1 MKKEEALEMREVK
14 IIEEFIKCEGYLSI
28 DYLANLL
35 NVSSRTILND
45 IKLLN
50 QDGKRHGYAISNLRG
65 KGYYFE
71 IKDEAKFTSYE
82 SSLNKQ
88 KINYKVDRVPK
99 IISILLLK
107 NEYISQE
114 FIAGSLN
121 VSKSIIKNDMDIV
134 GEKLAKKG
142 IELDKKAHF
151 GIRLIIDD
159 YSRKSEILEL
169 YEQENDFIMAEINAV
184 VGTKFR
190 KIEKL
195 LISLLEKNHL
205 SINYI
210 EMKKIDSM
218 IKICIYSSMQHLSV
232 GTETAQQDEVYL
244 SIANAL
250 NAEIETLYH
259 ISLNLNDLNDLALYI
274 RQKTKQNLGTIKYT
288 EGLEEKM
295 EAFFKKC
302 DQEYN
307 TQFNN
312 DSEFKLSILSH
323 VSLLLDRLH
332 QSISL
337 SNPLV
342 NEISVKYP
350 VNFNIAI
357 QFVQELEKAYNV
369 TITQDEIGFIATHLA
384 AHMERE
390 ARALLGNFNRIA
402 IVCSTGG
409 GSAFLIKLKLESLFI
424 GKDIKTFSLLEEN
437 ELTRYRPDVI
447 FTISDLYG
455 KYDVPIIKINEL
467 LDDNDILKIKNM
479 FNLGQQNVIENT
491 GKLVCLMRKDC
502 FHIIDK
508 EMGYQDILKMMA
520 KNMEQLGF
528 AKKGYEE
535 NILLRESYVSTIYNH
550 GIAIPHPL
558 NNCAKENVVSI
569 GIIKSKVK
577 GDKNVK
583 VIFLVNLLVDNMK
596 LLNELTRI
604 LFEVMESEESVRYLN
619 EATSFEDFTMRIHTL
634 NR

>member
-1 MKKEEALEMREVK
+1 MREVR
-14 IIEEFIKCEGYLSI
+14 IIEEFTKCEGYLSI
-28 DYLANLL
+28 DYLAKLL
-35 NVSSRTILND
+35 NVSGRTILTD
-45 IKLLN
+45 VKMLT

-65 KGYYFE
+65 KGYYLDINDQE
-71 IKDEAKFTSYE
+71 KFANYE
-82 SSLNKQ
+82 KGLKKQ
-88 KINYKVDRVPK
+88 KVNYKVDRVPK

-114 FIAGSLN
+114 FIADSLN
-121 VSKSIIKNDMDIV
+121 VSKSIIKNDMDV
-134 GEKLAKKG
+134 VKENLLEKG
-142 IELDKKAHF
+142 IHLNKKAHF
-151 GIRLIIDD
+151 GIRLLIDN
-159 YSRKSEILEL
+159 YRRKSEILDL
-169 YEQENDFIMAEINAV
+169 YEQENDFIVNEINAIA
-184 VGTKFR
+184 GTQFKHL
-190 KIEKL
+190 EKL
-195 LISLLEKNHL
+195 LISLLEKNNL

-218 IKICIYSSMQHLSV
+218 IKICLYSSIHNLNT
-232 GTETAQQDEVYL
+232 GTETAAQDDVY
-244 SIANAL
+244 IDVANAL
-250 NAEIETLYH
+250 NTKIQELYD
-259 ISLNLNDLNDLALYI
+259 ISLSPSDLNDLALYI
-274 RQKTKQNLGTIKYT
+274 KQKTKRNLGKIKYA
-288 EGLEEKM
+288 EGLEERM

-302 DQEYN
+302 DREYN
-307 TQFNN
+307 TQFNK
-312 DSEFKLSILSH
+312 DPEFKLSILSH

-357 QFVQELEKAYNV
+357 QFVQELEKAYHV
-369 TITQDEIGFIATHLA
+369 TVTQDEIGFIATHFA

-424 GKDIKTFSLLEEN
+424 GKDIKTFSLLEES
-437 ELTRYRPDVI
+437 ELTKYHPDVI

-479 FNLGQQNVIENT
+479 FNLGQHNVIENT

-502 FHIIDK
+502 FHIIDE
-508 EMGYQDILKMMA
+508 EMEYEDILKMMA
-520 KNMEQLGF
+520 RNMEQLGF
-528 AKKGYEE
+528 AEKGYEE
-535 NILLRESYVSTIYNH
+535 NILLRESYVSTIYKH

-569 GIIKSKVK
+569 GIVKSKTK
-577 GDKNVK
+577 NDKDVK

-596 LLNELTRI
+596 LLNDLTRI

>member
-1 MKKEEALEMREVK
+1 MQMREAK
-14 IIEEFIKCEGYLSI
+14 IIEALTTCEGYLTI
-28 DYLANLL
+28 DYLAKLL
-35 NVSSRTILND
+35 NVSGRTILND
-45 IKLLN
+45 IKMLN
-50 QDGKRHGYAISNLRG
+50 QDGKRHGYTISNLRG
-65 KGYYFE
+65 KGYYLDIQDQQEFL
-71 IKDEAKFTSYE
+71 KYE
-82 SSLNKQ
+82 NSLKKQ
-88 KINYKVDRVPK
+88 NINYKVDRIPK
-99 IISILLLK
+99 IIAILLL
-107 NEYISQE
+107 NNTYISQE
-114 FIAGSLN
+114 FIADSLN

-134 GEKLAKKG
+134 NEKLSEYG
-142 IELDKKAHF
+142 IQLEKKAHF
-151 GIRLIIDD
+151 GIRLVINH
-159 YSRKSEILEL
+159 YTRKLAILHL
-169 YEQENDFIMAEINAV
+169 YEQGNDTIVHEMDAIAGSE
-184 VGTKFR
+184 FR
-190 KIEKL
+190 ELEKL
-195 LISLLEKNHL
+195 LISLLEQNDL
-205 SINYI
+205 NINYI

-218 IKICIYSSMQHLSV
+218 AKICIFSSLHHLD
-232 GTETAQQDEVYL
+232 TDTDMAPQDAVYAK
-244 SIANAL
+244 IADAL
-250 NAEIETLYH
+250 NQEIKTLYDV
-259 ISLNLNDLNDLALYI
+259 SLSQNDIYDLALYI
-274 RQKTKQNLGTIKYT
+274 KQKTKRTLGKIKYPA
-288 EGLEEKM
+288 GLEERVEM
-295 EAFFKKC
+295 FFQKC
-302 DQEYN
+302 DREYN
-307 TQFNN
+307 TQFND

-357 QFVQELEKAYNV
+357 QFVQELEKAYHV
-369 TITQDEIGFIATHLA
+369 TITQDEIGFIATHFA

-409 GSAFLIKLKLESLFI
+409 GSAFLIKLKLESLFV
-424 GKDIKTFSLLEEN
+424 GKDIQTFSLLEEN
-437 ELTRYRPDVI
+437 ELTKYHPDVI

-491 GKLVCLMRKDC
+491 GKLVYLMRKDC
-502 FHIIDK
+502 FHIIEE
-508 EMGYQDILKMMA
+508 EMEYEDILKMMA

-528 AKKGYEE
+528 AEKGYEE

-569 GIIKSKVK
+569 GIVKSKVK
-577 GDKNVK
+577 GEKDVK

-604 LFEVMESEESVRYLN
+604 LFEVMESEASVRYLN

-634 NR
+634 NK

>member
-1 MKKEEALEMREVK
+1 MQMREAK
-14 IIEEFIKCEGYLSI
+14 IIEALTTCEGYLTI
-28 DYLANLL
+28 DYLAKLL
-35 NVSSRTILND
+35 NVSGRTILND
-45 IKLLN
+45 IKMLN
-50 QDGKRHGYAISNLRG
+50 QDGKRHGYTISNLRG
-65 KGYYFE
+65 KGYYLDIQDQQEFL
-71 IKDEAKFTSYE
+71 KYE
-82 SSLNKQ
+82 NSLKKQ
-88 KINYKVDRVPK
+88 NVNYKVDRIPK
-99 IISILLLK
+99 IIAILLL
-107 NEYISQE
+107 NNTYISQE
-114 FIAGSLN
+114 FIADSLN

-134 GEKLAKKG
+134 NEKLSEYG
-142 IELDKKAHF
+142 IQLEKKAHF
-151 GIRLIIDD
+151 GIRLVINH
-159 YSRKSEILEL
+159 YTRKLAILHL
-169 YEQENDFIMAEINAV
+169 YEQGNDTIVHEMDAIAGSE
-184 VGTKFR
+184 FR
-190 KIEKL
+190 ELEKL
-195 LISLLEKNHL
+195 LISLLEQNDL
-205 SINYI
+205 NINYI

-218 IKICIYSSMQHLSV
+218 AKICIFSSLHHLD
-232 GTETAQQDEVYL
+232 TDTDMAPQDAVYAK
-244 SIANAL
+244 IADAL
-250 NAEIETLYH
+250 NQEIKTLYDV
-259 ISLNLNDLNDLALYI
+259 SLSQNDIYDLALYI
-274 RQKTKQNLGTIKYT
+274 KQKTKRTLGKIKYPA
-288 EGLEEKM
+288 GLEERVEM
-295 EAFFKKC
+295 FFQKC
-302 DQEYN
+302 DREYN
-307 TQFNN
+307 TQFND

-357 QFVQELEKAYNV
+357 QFVQELEKAYHV
-369 TITQDEIGFIATHLA
+369 TITQDEIGFIATHFA

-409 GSAFLIKLKLESLFI
+409 GSAFLIKLKLESLFV
-424 GKDIKTFSLLEEN
+424 GKDIQTFSLLEEN
-437 ELTRYRPDVI
+437 ELTKYHPDVI

-491 GKLVCLMRKDC
+491 GKLVYLMRKDC
-502 FHIIDK
+502 FHIIEE
-508 EMGYQDILKMMA
+508 EMEYEDILKMMA

-528 AKKGYEE
+528 AEKGYEE

-569 GIIKSKVK
+569 GIVKSKVK
-577 GDKNVK
+577 GEKDVK

-604 LFEVMESEESVRYLN
+604 LFEVMESEASVRYLN

-634 NR
+634 NK

>member
-1 MKKEEALEMREVK
+1 MREVK
-14 IIEEFIKCEGYLSI
+14 ILEEFIKCKGYLSI
-28 DYLANLL
+28 DYLAKLL
-35 NVSSRTILND
+35 NVSGRTILND
-45 IKLLN
+45 IKILN
-50 QDGKRHGYAISNLRG
+50 QDGKRHGYTISNLRG
-65 KGYYFE
+65 KGYYLD
-71 IKDEAKFTSYE
+71 IKNQEAFLKYE
-82 SSLNKQ
+82 SSLKKQ
-88 KINYKVDRVPK
+88 KINYKVERVPQ

-114 FIAGSLN
+114 FIADSLN
-121 VSKSIIKNDMDIV
+121 VSKSIIKNDIDIV
-134 GEKLAKKG
+134 SEKLLEKS
-142 IELDKKAHF
+142 IHLDRKAHF
-151 GIRLIIDD
+151 GIRLSLDN
-159 YSRKSEILEL
+159 YSRKSGILYFYEHNNDLIVNEI
-169 YEQENDFIMAEINAV
+169 DTI
-184 VGTKFR
+184 VGTDFR

-195 LISLLEKNHL
+195 LISLLEKNNL
-205 SINYI
+205 SINYV

-218 IKICIYSSMQHLSV
+218 IKICMYTSMHGLNQ
-232 GTETAQQDEVYL
+232 GTETLEQDEVYTN
-244 SIANAL
+244 IANAL
-250 NAEIETLYH
+250 NAKIEELYKV
-259 ISLNLNDLNDLALYI
+259 SLQQKDLNDLALYI
-274 RQKTKQNLGTIKYT
+274 KQKTKRNLGKIKYA
-288 EGLEEKM
+288 EGLEERV
-295 EAFFKKC
+295 EEFFKKC

-312 DSEFKLSILSH
+312 DCEFKLSILSH

-332 QSISL
+332 QSITL

-369 TITQDEIGFIATHLA
+369 TITQDEIGFIATHFA

-424 GKDIKTFSLLEEN
+424 GKDIKTFSLLEED
-437 ELTRYRPDVI
+437 ELTLYHPDVI

-491 GKLVCLMRKDC
+491 GKLVYLMRKDC
-502 FHIIDK
+502 FHIINE
-508 EMGYQDILKMMA
+508 EMEYEDILKMMA
-520 KNMEQLGF
+520 KNMERLGF
-528 AKKGYEE
+528 AEKGYEK
-535 NILLRESYVSTIYNH
+535 NILLRESYVSTIYKN

-569 GIIKSKVK
+569 GIVKSKHRN
-577 GDKNVK
+577 DKRVK

-596 LLNELTRI
+596 LLNELTRV

-619 EATSFEDFTMRIHTL
+619 EATSYEDFTMRIHTL

>member
-1 MKKEEALEMREVK
+1 MREAK
-14 IIEEFIKCEGYLSI
+14 IIEALTTCEGYLTI
-28 DYLANLL
+28 DYLAKLL
-35 NVSSRTILND
+35 NVSGRTILND
-45 IKLLN
+45 IKMLN
-50 QDGKRHGYAISNLRG
+50 QDGKRHGYTISNLRG
-65 KGYYFE
+65 KGYYLDIQDQQEFL
-71 IKDEAKFTSYE
+71 KYE
-82 SSLNKQ
+82 NSLKKQ
-88 KINYKVDRVPK
+88 NVNYKVDRIPK
-99 IISILLLK
+99 IIAILLL
-107 NEYISQE
+107 NNTYISQE
-114 FIAGSLN
+114 FIADSLN

-134 GEKLAKKG
+134 NEKLSEYG
-142 IELDKKAHF
+142 IQLEKKAHF
-151 GIRLIIDD
+151 GIRLVINH
-159 YSRKSEILEL
+159 YTRKLAILHL
-169 YEQENDFIMAEINAV
+169 YEQGNDTIVHEMDAIAGSE
-184 VGTKFR
+184 FR
-190 KIEKL
+190 ELEKL
-195 LISLLEKNHL
+195 LISLLEQNDL
-205 SINYI
+205 NINYI

-218 IKICIYSSMQHLSV
+218 AKICIFSSLHHLD
-232 GTETAQQDEVYL
+232 TDTDMAPQDAVYAK
-244 SIANAL
+244 IADAL
-250 NAEIETLYH
+250 NQEIKTLYDV
-259 ISLNLNDLNDLALYI
+259 SLSQNDIYDLALYI
-274 RQKTKQNLGTIKYT
+274 KQKTKRTLGKIKYPA
-288 EGLEEKM
+288 GLEERVEM
-295 EAFFKKC
+295 FFQKC
-302 DQEYN
+302 DREYN
-307 TQFNN
+307 TQFND

-357 QFVQELEKAYNV
+357 QFVQELEKAYHV
-369 TITQDEIGFIATHLA
+369 TITQDEIGFIATHFA

-409 GSAFLIKLKLESLFI
+409 GSAFLIKLKLESLFV
-424 GKDIKTFSLLEEN
+424 GKDIQTFSLLEEN
-437 ELTRYRPDVI
+437 ELTKYHPDVI

-491 GKLVCLMRKDC
+491 GKLVYLMRKDC
-502 FHIIDK
+502 FHIIEE
-508 EMGYQDILKMMA
+508 EMEYEDILKMMA

-528 AKKGYEE
+528 AEKGYEE

-569 GIIKSKVK
+569 GIVKSKVK
-577 GDKNVK
+577 GEKDVK

-604 LFEVMESEESVRYLN
+604 LFEVMESEASVRYLN

-634 NR
+634 NK